1 MINLRINRVENRHKI
16 VDFCAIFITS
26 ASPEDLAEYYKQRAT
41 LFYEKSIKVS
51 QNWLNYFQS
60 KGISSLDVL
69 DDVNQ
74 IEKYT
79 QSNDQSML
87 AIKW

>member
-1 MINLRINRVENRHKI
+1 MK
-16 VDFCAIFITS
+16 
-26 ASPEDLAEYYKQRAT
+26 
-41 LFYEKSIKVS
+41 KSIKVS